1 VDVPFIVLTIVAALF
16 LPRHR
21 ALLATVALWAVAVA
35 MVGWGPAH
43 SDNVTTASLEFWLP
57 WSVALLVGL
66 ALALGITAL
75 RNRGREGTPDAG
87 SLPTGQRRAGL
98 PVGTGRVTYPRRPHP

>member
-16 LPRHR
+16 LPRPR
-21 ALLATVALWAVAVA
+21 ALLATVAVWSVAVA

-43 SDNVTTASLEFWLP
+43 SGNVPTSSLEFWLP
-57 WSVALLVGL
+57 WSIALLVGL

-75 RNRGREGTPDAG
+75 RNRRRGGTPVA
-87 SLPTGQRRAGL
+87 
-98 PVGTGRVTYPRRPHP
+98 

>member
-1 VDVPFIVLTIVAALF
+1 MDIPFIVLTIVAALF
-16 LPRHR
+16 LPRPK

-43 SDNVTTASLEFWLP
+43 SDNVPTASLEFWLP

-66 ALALGITAL
+66 AVALGITAL
-75 RNRGREGTPDAG
+75 RNR
-87 SLPTGQRRAGL
+87 RRKAAQAA
-98 PVGTGRVTYPRRPHP
+98 

>member
-1 VDVPFIVLTIVAALF
+1 MDVPFIVLTIVAALF

-43 SDNVTTASLEFWLP
+43 SDNVPTASLEFWLP

-66 ALALGITAL
+66 AVALGITAL
-75 RNRGREGTPDAG
+75 RNRRREGTPAAG
-87 SLPTGQRRAGL
+87 SPPPASSVRR
-98 PVGTGRVTYPRRPHP
+98 